1 LSQAKPTLFRSKVD
15 ISGHF
20 SGFSPRFLP
29 PRAMNEAA
37 ARDQRAE
44 HRHFSR
50 RIDPFGVGGQ
60 AESKRGRP
68 DTFGA
73 HHDPAMMRPLIAG

>member
-1 LSQAKPTLFRSKVD
+1 
-15 ISGHF
+15 
-20 SGFSPRFLP
+20 
-29 PRAMNEAA
+29 MNEAA